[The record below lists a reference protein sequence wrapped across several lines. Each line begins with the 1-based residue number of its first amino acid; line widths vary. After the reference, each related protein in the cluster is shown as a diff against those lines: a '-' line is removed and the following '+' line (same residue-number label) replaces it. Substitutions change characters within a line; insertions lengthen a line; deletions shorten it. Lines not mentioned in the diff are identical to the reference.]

1 MLAASRLEERTQSSD
16 TAGSGRARLAS
27 ARLAATKRARLA
39 ATKRAQLAAARKE
52 SRTHHLNGVS
62 MLEAARAQARQQK
75 RVFGMARFGPS
86 ESLARRLAPSYTT
99 APFGDLT
106 VTVLA
111 TRDLRHLAGSAA
123 AAAAV
128 ETAWSERCV
137 SVSFSHAILSPLKLH
152 ISLSSTHST
161 TPHHTT
167 PHRTKYHTHT
177 HINYI
182 TSSDRTPGPHST
194 SIAGARR
201 WGVYVRVS
209 EGDDAANGVVVG
221 VSPVAV
227 ISSSTEANR
236 DLERR
241 VKRVDLAA
249 AGVIEGIYCSLLRK
263 FRDLFHE

>member
-152 ISLSSTHST
+152 ISLSSTHSPHT
-161 TPHHTT
+161 APHHTT
-167 PHRTKYHTHT
+167 PHEISHTHT
-177 HINYI
+177 YQLHNQQRSHSRPVQYEYCR
-182 TSSDRTPGPHST
+182 RTPLGS
-194 SIAGARR
+194 
-201 WGVYVRVS
+201 VRS
-209 EGDDAANGVVVG
+209 
-221 VSPVAV
+221 
-227 ISSSTEANR
+227 R
-236 DLERR
+236 ERR
-241 VKRVDLAA
+241 RRRSERCRR
-249 AGVIEGIYCSLLRK
+249 GSITRCSHLLFNGSESRS
-263 FRDLFHE
+263 RAPREASRSCGGRRHRRYLLLST

>member
-1 MLAASRLEERTQSSD
+1 MRERF
-16 TAGSGRARLAS
+16 
-27 ARLAATKRARLA
+27 
-39 ATKRAQLAAARKE
+39 
-52 SRTHHLNGVS
+52 
-62 MLEAARAQARQQK
+62 
-75 RVFGMARFGPS
+75 VFPCH
-86 ESLARRLAPSYTT
+86 T
-99 APFGDLT
+99 
-106 VTVLA
+106 LA
-111 TRDLRHLAGSAA
+111 TEITYLALIDSLHH
-123 AAAAV
+123 
-128 ETAWSERCV
+128 TA
-137 SVSFSHAILSPLKLH
+137 
-152 ISLSSTHST
+152 
-161 TPHHTT
+161 PHHTT
-167 PHRTKYHTHT
+167 PHETSHT

-182 TSSDRTPGPHST
+182 TSSDRTPGPYST